1 MIRLPVVDTERKRET
16 FWRGID
22 CFNQRRFFDC
32 HEALEAIW
40 LEELEAEKP
49 FYQGLIQ
56 VAAGF
61 HQLLEK
67 RNPKGALSLVSAGA
81 EKLRRYPPAHG
92 GLDLAGL
99 LAALDPWLDHLTHK
113 ASGEPPPV
121 PTIPRA
127 RR

>member
-1 MIRLPVVDTERKRET
+1 MIRLPVVEAERKQET

-22 CFNQRRFFDC
+22 CFNQRRFFAC
-32 HEALEAIW
+32 QEALEPIW

-81 EKLRRYPPAHG
+81 EMLRRYPPARG
-92 GLDLAGL
+92 GLALAPL
-99 LAALDPWLDHLTHK
+99 LRALAPWLPPLTHK

-121 PTIPRA
+121 PTIPLV
-127 RR
+127 

>member
-1 MIRLPVVDTERKRET
+1 MIRLPVVDAERKQET

-81 EKLRRYPPAHG
+81 EKLRRYSPAHG
-92 GLDLAGL
+92 GLDVAALLRALGPSLAP
-99 LAALDPWLDHLTHK
+99 LAAPRPTADPPL
-113 ASGEPPPV
+113 PPFRP
-121 PTIPRA
+121 PRL
-127 RR
+127 

>member
-1 MIRLPVVDTERKRET
+1 MIRLPVVDAERKQET

-92 GLDLAGL
+92 GLDLAGP
-99 LAALDPWLDHLTHK
+99 LAAGHP
-113 ASGEPPPV
+113 SRSRPPRPAAGAHSPV
-121 PTIPRA
+121 P
-127 RR
+127 